1 MFIGISLK
9 CVYPIMVEEGDLW
22 CSDFCKIY
30 LSVKYLQYPLTK
42 FSPRLSSSVWIG
54 FEHPPL
60 YIEPSIWL
68 ILLPP
73 ILYFI
78 LFFYF
83 WQYFFDNIDP
93 NEMWNKYTKT
103 NSSKLNKL
111 KIRTQVWPS
120 STPYHTPFL
129 NSHPRHTSIW
139 ITPHFHKTILSN
151 LFYYFSKISTPLIY
165 KEKGFHNT
173 IIPQTKEVYS
183 SPRPHFSKYV
193 TPTNWKEGEGTRKT
207 AKSNQCSCGEI
218 KSNIR
223 FVLHVSSLIL
233 DKLYIVLETVFSK
246 LKLFNIKQSLVE
258 KSYIMARSRT
268 LL

>member
-93 NEMWNKYTKT
+93 NEMWKKYTNT

-129 NSHPRHTSIW
+129 NSHPRHASIW
-139 ITPHFHKTILSN
+139 ITPHFHKTILRTSSIIFQKSQ
-151 LFYYFSKISTPLIY
+151 LPLYIR
-165 KEKGFHNT
+165 KRGFT
-173 IIPQTKEVYS
+173 IRSSPRQRKFTH

-193 TPTNWKEGEGTRKT
+193 TPANWKEGEGTRKT

-258 KSYIMARSRT
+258 KSYIMARSRM

>member
-9 CVYPIMVEEGDLW
+9 CVYSIMVEEGDLW

-30 LSVKYLQYPLTK
+30 LSVKYLLYPLAK

-60 YIEPSIWL
+60 YIQPPIWL

-78 LFFYF
+78 ISFFYF
-83 WQYFFDNIDP
+83 WQCFFHTIDP
-93 NEMWNKYTKT
+93 NECGINTKT

-139 ITPHFHKTILSN
+139 ITLHFHKTILSN
-151 LFYYFSKISTPLIY
+151 LFYYFSKISTSLIY
-165 KEKGFHNT
+165 KEKVFHNT

-183 SPRPHFSKYV
+183 FPQASF
-193 TPTNWKEGEGTRKT
+193 
-207 AKSNQCSCGEI
+207 
-218 KSNIR
+218 
-223 FVLHVSSLIL
+223 F
-233 DKLYIVLETVFSK
+233 
-246 LKLFNIKQSLVE
+246 
-258 KSYIMARSRT
+258 
-268 LL
+268 